1 MANNHA
7 SALFFAALIL
17 LAASS
22 PARGAGIFLNGL
34 TISGQLCCT
43 STGNCP
49 GQGVGRVP
57 IVLNCT
63 NIFGGTTTAGRTTT
77 TDTGS
82 FNFTVP
88 LLGLILGNII
98 PCTVGVQ
105 LPLERI
111 VCPALST
118 TTGTLSSI
126 VQSVGTVVTSVLGL
140 VQNATITGFNHLG
153 V

>member
-1 MANNHA
+1 MANT
-7 SALFFAALIL
+7 SALFFAALLL
-17 LAASS
+17 LAAVS

-34 TISGQLCCT
+34 TVNGQLCCT

-49 GQGVGRVP
+49 GQGVGGVP

-88 LLGLILGNII
+88 LVGLILGNII

-105 LPLERI
+105 LPLES
-111 VCPALST
+111 VACPVLSA
-118 TTGTLSSI
+118 TTGTLSST
-126 VQSVGTVVTSVLGL
+126 VQSIGTVVTSVLGL
-140 VQNATITGFNHLG
+140 LQNATITGFTHLG